1 MDPSLR
7 DENEIVL
14 RDGST
19 IHVRSTSP
27 DETDLLS
34 APLAGVRWRRRLC
47 ARLALMHRV
56 GPRGGDAVVIAHG
69 RAGVPAV
76 ANLLVLVD
84 QREVFALVGLRL
96 DAADLVR
103 PFGSWSR
110 RSALSAAD
118 SRRPLDP
125 QDS

>member
-1 MDPSLR
+1 
-7 DENEIVL
+7 
-14 RDGST
+14 
-19 IHVRSTSP
+19 
-27 DETDLLS
+27 
-34 APLAGVRWRRRLC
+34 
-47 ARLALMHRV
+47 
-56 GPRGGDAVVIAHG
+56 
-69 RAGVPAV
+69 VP
-76 ANLLVLVD
+76 VLVD

-118 SRRPLDP
+118 SRRLLEP